1 MDVKPLVAKIPL
13 PSFGEMYLLR
23 CLIGRDIKIKYQ
35 RSVLGLAWSMLN
47 PMVLLGCYW
56 FVFGWVLDIGGSGDA
71 DYLYYLIAGIIPW
84 VAISQSVTAGT
95 SSLVANISVY
105 QNIRCN
111 LYIFPLASVASE
123 LSLLVAMIPAMVI
136 CFRLGGVDIPLV
148 QSIVLATLCLLVTV
162 VVLGGWLIFLS
173 VINVFVR
180 DIQYIV
186 GTGLTLVFFSHPI
199 VYRVDLAPPI
209 YAEVIQWSP
218 IFNIITAW
226 RSAFGVDTFQA
237 ENIMILLVW
246 CLIGWLCAAVSL
258 ARLGP
263 FVREVS

>member
-1 MDVKPLVAKIPL
+1 
-13 PSFGEMYLLR
+13 MYLLR